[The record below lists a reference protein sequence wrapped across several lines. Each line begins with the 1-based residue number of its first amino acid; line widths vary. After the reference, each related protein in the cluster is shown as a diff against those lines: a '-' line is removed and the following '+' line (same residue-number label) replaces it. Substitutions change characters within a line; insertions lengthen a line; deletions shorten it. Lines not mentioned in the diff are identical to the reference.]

1 MQRFFGLLSHRKAAL
16 PRLFGLS
23 VFVFFLALTC
33 SIAPRSAKAAE
44 AFDPLQSV
52 VEVMSS
58 VPINARTAPILG
70 TERTGSGILIGDDG
84 LVLTI
89 GYLILE
95 ASALQVA
102 AAGGKPVP
110 AEFVAYDH
118 ASGFGLLKA
127 QKPLG
132 VKAAKLGKSAE
143 LAEADY
149 VVAASTGGNN
159 HATMALVLS
168 RRPFAAAWDYLL
180 ESGIFT
186 TPPLPAHQGA
196 GLFGQDGKLL
206 GVGSLVIRDLIGDGS
221 GPPGNLFIPIDL
233 LKPILADLLTFGRS
247 SEPPR
252 PWIGVYPVEVN
263 GVLVVNRVAT
273 DSPAEAAGVRRGDV
287 MLGVAEQPVREMDR
301 FFRLLWGLG
310 RVGVEVPLKILR
322 GEKVINIVIESG
334 DRMKWLRIN
343 PSY

>member
-1 MQRFFGLLSHRKAAL
+1 MQNYFGLLSGGKAAL

-23 VFVFFLALTC
+23 VFVFFLALAC
-33 SIAPRSAKAAE
+33 STAPRTAE

-52 VEVMSS
+52 VRVMSS
-58 VPINARTAPILG
+58 VPPNARTAPILG

-102 AAGGKPVP
+102 ALGGEPVP

-132 VKAAKLGKSAE
+132 VKAAKLGKSAK

-149 VVAASTGGNN
+149 VVAAATGGND
-159 HATMALVLS
+159 HATMAQVLS
-168 RRPFAAAWDYLL
+168 RRPFTGPWDYLL

-186 TPPLPAHQGA
+186 TPPLRAHQGA
-196 GLFGQDGKLL
+196 GLFSQDGKLL

-221 GPPGNLFIPIDL
+221 RTPGNLFIPIDL

-252 PWIGVYPVEVN
+252 PWIGVYPVKIN
-263 GVLVVNRVAT
+263 GLLVVNRVAT
-273 DSPAEAAGVRRGDV
+273 DSPAEKAGVRRGDV

-310 RVGVEVPLKILR
+310 GVGVEVPLKILR
-322 GEKVINIVIESG
+322 SEKVIDMVIKSG
-334 DRMKWLRIN
+334 DRMKWLRMN

>member
-1 MQRFFGLLSHRKAAL
+1 MQSFFGRSSHQKAAS
-16 PRLFGLS
+16 PRLFGRS
-23 VFVFFLALTC
+23 VLVFCLVLAC
-33 SIAPRSAKAAE
+33 SIAPRTAKAAE

-52 VEVMSS
+52 VRVMSS
-58 VPINARTAPILG
+58 VPLNARTAPILG
-70 TERTGSGILIGDDG
+70 TERSGSGILIGDDG
-84 LVLTI
+84 LILTI

-95 ASALQVA
+95 ASALRVA
-102 AAGGKPVP
+102 APGGEPVP

-127 QKPLG
+127 QQPLG
-132 VKAAKLGKSAE
+132 VKAAKLGKSAR

-149 VVAASTGGNN
+149 VVAAATGGND

-168 RRPFAAAWDYLL
+168 RRPFAGAWDYLL

-186 TPPLPAHQGA
+186 TPPLRAHQGA
-196 GLFGQDGKLL
+196 GLFSQDGKLL

-221 GPPGNLFIPIDL
+221 GPPGNLFVPIDL
-233 LKPILADLLTFGRS
+233 LKPILSDLLAFGRS
-247 SEPPR
+247 SEPAR
-252 PWIGVYPVEVN
+252 PWIGVYPVEVD
-263 GVLVVNRVAT
+263 GVLVVNRMAA

-287 MLGVAEQPVREMDR
+287 MLGVAERPVREMDR

-310 RVGVEVPLKILR
+310 AAGVEVPLKILR
-322 GEKVINIVIESG
+322 GENVINIVIESG
-334 DRMKWLRIN
+334 DRMKWLRMK